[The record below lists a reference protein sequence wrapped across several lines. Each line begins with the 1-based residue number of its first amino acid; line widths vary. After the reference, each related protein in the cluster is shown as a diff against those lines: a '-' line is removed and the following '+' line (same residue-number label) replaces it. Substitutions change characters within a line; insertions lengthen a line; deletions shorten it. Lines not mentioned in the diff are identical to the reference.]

1 MVDVPDSGLP
11 YLVIFIAYSVWF
23 LLFEAWIWYRR
34 NKQPLKARGVVWL
47 TLVDIS
53 GYLFLSS
60 ICWKEIVGNEN
71 FSCAIKALVN
81 NICPPIFFL
90 GYFVR
95 VWKLYFMFQIQGY
108 DISKQD
114 NQQNNRWFFQN
125 KKYARNTFLFI
136 AYIVMALIWV
146 IIAVIELFTVKA
158 YYAKLTN
165 CVASV
170 ADVVPIV
177 ITSIT
182 AIISLFTVTFRLRS
196 VHDGFKMVWE
206 LRILT
211 TVWFILGVA
220 YIVIRGIL
228 VQGDVPQINILLII
242 LIIITHLVSI
252 VWPLRLTYTPY
263 FYKQFTDTS
272 SQEYDFGSLLSSE
285 QGVQQFKAFIQGE
298 FSVEN
303 LLFWD
308 AVTKLE
314 NENDDSHRNNM
325 QKSIY
330 ELYIKENAPLQVSI
344 PTKLRSNIDVAHNE
358 KSDLLPLFKKAK
370 DRIYTQ
376 MQDDSFGRF
385 VMSDQFEAVRPT
397 VFRLD
402 NPADKLKTKTTSDE
416 DIEAVDPFS
425 CCGTSK

>member
-1 MVDVPDSGLP
+1 
-11 YLVIFIAYSVWF
+11 
-23 LLFEAWIWYRR
+23 
-34 NKQPLKARGVVWL
+34 
-47 TLVDIS
+47 
-53 GYLFLSS
+53 
-60 ICWKEIVGNEN
+60 
-71 FSCAIKALVN
+71 
-81 NICPPIFFL
+81 
-90 GYFVR
+90 
-95 VWKLYFMFQIQGY
+95 
-108 DISKQD
+108 
-114 NQQNNRWFFQN
+114 
-125 KKYARNTFLFI
+125 
-136 AYIVMALIWV
+136 
-146 IIAVIELFTVKA
+146 
-158 YYAKLTN
+158 
-165 CVASV
+165 
-170 ADVVPIV
+170 
-177 ITSIT
+177 
-182 AIISLFTVTFRLRS
+182 
-196 VHDGFKMVWE
+196 
-206 LRILT
+206 
-211 TVWFILGVA
+211 
-220 YIVIRGIL
+220 
-228 VQGDVPQINILLII
+228 
-242 LIIITHLVSI
+242 
-252 VWPLRLTYTPY
+252 
-263 FYKQFTDTS
+263 
-272 SQEYDFGSLLSSE
+272 
-285 QGVQQFKAFIQGE
+285 
-298 FSVEN
+298 VEN